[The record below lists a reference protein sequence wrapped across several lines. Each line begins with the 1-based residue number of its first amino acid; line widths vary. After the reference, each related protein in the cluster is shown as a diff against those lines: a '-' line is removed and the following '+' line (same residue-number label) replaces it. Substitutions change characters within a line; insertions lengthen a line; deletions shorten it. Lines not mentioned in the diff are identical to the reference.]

1 MKIGSHKNL
10 PFLASKSQTPL
21 IGKHIYIMQALSRK
35 FHSKQKMDQREMIL
49 SPKDITIDFLFFF
62 FSFFFKKQKKKH
74 THTQNQISAHLLDFV
89 IFCLVKKKSL

>member
-35 FHSKQKMDQREMIL
+35 FHSKQTMDQREMIL
-49 SPKDITIDFLFFF
+49 SPKDITIDFLYFFLF
-62 FSFFFKKQKKKH
+62 FFFKKKKN
-74 THTQNQISAHLLDFV
+74 TQNQISAHLLD
-89 IFCLVKKKSL
+89 L